1 MELAVLV
8 GVVFILGYIII
19 AFEHKLNLHK
29 SLSAAALGGTVWLL
43 IAIFGDHTALEH
55 SIHEDGAEIFG
66 LILFLL
72 MAMTLVEILIHYRFF
87 DLVRAKLLALKLGD
101 KAQFWVIGTISFFLS
116 AVIDNL
122 TTAIVMIEISRRFFS
137 GKNLAVAA
145 AMIVIAANAG
155 GAWSPIGDITTIML
169 WLAKKFTAQDII
181 TQGFLPALALFV
193 TAMAMMSRNIA
204 MDTIDAKEEEIT
216 ISWSEYAV
224 ICTALASFLL
234 PLAFSQIGLPPYF
247 GLLFGLGGVGIMISA
262 CKLWEDGKTATHLTA
277 DIEATMR
284 KVDLASIVFF
294 AGILL
299 SVGALRH
306 LGILSFVSR
315 ELFGE
320 APTILKLVLGNA
332 ALGVLSALVDNIP
345 LTAAAIDIL
354 VTADARLWVLLAFT
368 VGTGGSMIVIGSAA
382 GVIAMGRVKE
392 LTFFNYM
399 RIATFP
405 AAVGYIVGIGV
416 WSAQYMFL

>member
-29 SLSAAALGGTVWLL
+29 SLSAAALGGTLWLV
-43 IAIFGDHTALEH
+43 IALFGDHTALEH

-101 KAQFWVIGTISFFLS
+101 KAQFWVIGVISFFLS

-137 GKNLAVAA
+137 GKNLAIAA

-155 GAWSPIGDITTIML
+155 GVWSPIGDITTIML
-169 WLAKKFTAQDII
+169 WLAKKFTAWDVI

-193 TAMAMMSRNIA
+193 TAMAIMSRNIT
-204 MDTIDAKEEEIT
+204 MDTADAKEEEIV

-247 GLLFGLGGVGIMISA
+247 GLLFGLGVVGTIISA
-262 CKLWEDGKTATHLTA
+262 CKLWEEGETTTHLTA

-306 LGILSFVSR
+306 IGILSFVSR

-320 APTILKLVLGNA
+320 APTILQLVLGNT

-345 LTAAAIDIL
+345 LIGAAIDIL
-354 VTADARLWVLLAFT
+354 VTTDTRLWVLLAFT
-368 VGTGGSMIVIGSAA
+368 GGTGGSMLVIGSAA

-399 RIATFP
+399 RIAMVP
-405 AAVGYIVGIGV
+405 AAAGYIVGIGV
-416 WSAQYMFL
+416 WSMQYMFL